1 MDLNKLKKLA
11 EAAYKGEWVAVGES
25 GAIHMGDRF
34 DKYQAMMPNTW
45 TARYVA
51 AAKPTAVLELIA
63 VNEALAD
70 ALIRLTSVAY
80 VAGDRVASH
89 FGSEQNAEAAL
100 IKARSALA
108 LQEKMKSGN

>member
-1 MDLNKLKKLA
+1 MDLKEMKELA

-51 AAKPTAVLELIA
+51 AAKPAAVLELIA
-63 VNEALAD
+63 VNEALAETLKILASRYCCNC
-70 ALIRLTSVAY
+70 ALENCDEC
-80 VAGDRVASH
+80 DRDKPVRAS
-89 FGSEQNAEAAL
+89 
-100 IKARSALA
+100 LA